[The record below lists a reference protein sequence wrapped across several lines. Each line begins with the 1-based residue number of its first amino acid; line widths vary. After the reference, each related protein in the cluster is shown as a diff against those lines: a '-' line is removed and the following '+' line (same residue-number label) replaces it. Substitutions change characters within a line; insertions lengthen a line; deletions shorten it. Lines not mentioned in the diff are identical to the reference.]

1 MLTRQH
7 RLGSSREFKAVFS
20 GGKTY
25 AHRLLILKVLPT
37 ASDKPSRFAFSSSAK
52 LGNSVARNRAKRLL
66 RESLRL
72 MKGRVKLYGY
82 DAILIARPSSRDA
95 HITEVRRAVE
105 SLLREA
111 GMLDDDEHSRRASRQ
126 EAV

>member
-7 RLGSSREFKAVFS
+7 RLGSSREFKAAFA
-20 GGKTY
+20 GGRTY

-37 ASDKPSRFAFSSSAK
+37 ASGNPSRFAFSTSAK

-72 MKGRVKLYGY
+72 LGERVKQQGY
-82 DAILIARPSSRDA
+82 DAVLIARPPLRGMHFND
-95 HITEVRRAVE
+95 VMGAVE
-105 SLLREA
+105 RLLCEA
-111 GMLDDDEHSRRASRQ
+111 GMLEDQPEPQGSQ
-126 EAV
+126 